1 MKKGMALLL
10 CLLLAAGMLS
20 GCADAKEIDDTSF
33 ILSLGVDKGTEKT
46 YEISFQ
52 LPVLA
57 EEDSPSFRTIVCQA
71 EGLSDAVA
79 LLNANTPYRVDF
91 THLNFLVIG
100 RTLAEEGVGQIID
113 PLMRMPQVRKG
124 AMVIVAQDTAKKFVQ
139 SLQSDENLNL
149 MHLQQS
155 IISEAGTSGI
165 FPNFT
170 LDMFYDSLYEQR
182 GAAVVALGMQ
192 SDEAK
197 KPNSGSAISEL
208 PGYTMVESSIKSELI
223 GSAVFYDDR
232 MVGTLTGEQ
241 TRVWCMATG
250 QFGHGEISL
259 PNPFGEGMLTL
270 KLKQAGPVKTT
281 VNTDGAY
288 PSAQIE
294 VPLNAF
300 LVAYAGTENYET
312 LAKKEEIA
320 AYVQQRLQEDLEEI
334 SREFAAWGVDGYS
347 VGKAAAKNF
356 KTQRDWADYQW
367 PKKRKQLQVTVTP
380 SVYVSLYRP
389 ALGEER

>member
-1 MKKGMALLL
+1 
-10 CLLLAAGMLS
+10 
-20 GCADAKEIDDTSF
+20 
-33 ILSLGVDKGTEKT
+33 
-46 YEISFQ
+46 
-52 LPVLA
+52 
-57 EEDSPSFRTIVCQA
+57 
-71 EGLSDAVA
+71 
-79 LLNANTPYRVDF
+79 
-91 THLNFLVIG
+91 
-100 RTLAEEGVGQIID
+100 
-113 PLMRMPQVRKG
+113 
-124 AMVIVAQDTAKKFVQ
+124 
-139 SLQSDENLNL
+139 
-149 MHLQQS
+149 
-155 IISEAGTSGI
+155 
-165 FPNFT
+165 
-170 LDMFYDSLYEQR
+170 
-182 GAAVVALGMQ
+182 
-192 SDEAK
+192 
-197 KPNSGSAISEL
+197 
-208 PGYTMVESSIKSELI
+208 
-223 GSAVFYDDR
+223 
-232 MVGTLTGEQ
+232 
-241 TRVWCMATG
+241 MATG
-250 QFGHGEISL
+250 QFGHGEISR

-367 PKKRKQLQVTVTP
+367 PEKRKQLQVTVTP